1 MSQTS
6 APADAK
12 WADTEREIRARVG
25 QQGFSKLVGAVLDH
39 VAPGVCHLSVARR
52 PELLQQHGFLHGGC
66 IAFLVDNAT
75 TVAAAT
81 LLRPGQT
88 VLTAEY
94 KLNFLAP
101 ARGGT
106 VICRAHV
113 LKPGRT
119 MSVVS
124 ADVFSVEDG
133 IETHAA
139 TALATIAV
147 VTLSKEAAA

>member
-1 MSQTS
+1 MPAPDS
-6 APADAK
+6 AAGAVTDHWPE
-12 WADTEREIRARVG
+12 TERQIRDRVG
-25 QQGFSKLVGAVLDH
+25 HQGFSNLVGAVLEAL
-39 VAPGVCHLSVARR
+39 APGECSISVARR

-66 IAFLVDNAT
+66 VAFLVDNAT

-101 ARGGT
+101 CRGET
-106 VICRAHV
+106 VICRARII
-113 LKPGRT
+113 KPGRT
-119 MSVVS
+119 MSIVT
-124 ADVFSVEDG
+124 ADVFSVEG
-133 IETHAA
+133 GVERHAA

-147 VTLSKEAAA
+147 VSLPK